1 MDNIQ
6 ILNLKRFFHVG
17 IQVITV
23 IGVLT
28 FTGNVHDGYGT
39 IAGAAAFLFAGAI
52 GFLATQ
58 WNRNW
63 LVRYGKFTTWAR
75 HRHFVLS
82 SPYFSHLLKNFPQE
96 VEEAIK
102 THKL

>member
-6 ILNLKRFFHVG
+6 ILNLKRFFHVS
-17 IQVITV
+17 IQVVAV
-23 IGVLT
+23 ISVLVFAGT
-28 FTGNVHDGYGT
+28 VHDKYGT
-39 IAGAAAFLFAGAI
+39 LAGVIAFLFSGAI

-63 LVRYGKFTTWAR
+63 LIRYGKFTDWAR

-82 SPYFSHLLKNFPQE
+82 SRYSSHLLKNFPKE